1 MPDSPVPASVPAVE
15 FDRVCVNYGVIEALH
30 DATLTIPHGTS
41 VAIIGPNGSGKSTL
55 LGLVSGLVQPSSGTV
70 RVFQG
75 NVSRSRRRIAHVLQ
89 STSVHT
95 EVPMTVVETI
105 RLGTYASL
113 GLLRLGGRRQ
123 RTRITEAA
131 RRLRIEDLLQR
142 QLPELSGGQRQRVFL
157 AQGLVQ
163 DADILLLDEPIAG
176 LDLPSQEIIS
186 NVIREERGRG
196 RTVIMTTHD
205 VGSAAT
211 ADMVVLV
218 ATDVIAAGTPHEVL
232 TPDNLS
238 TAFGGHL
245 HLLPDGTLV
254 LDDPAHHG
262 DASTGSLHSDNHPES
277 ERLSGDAGVSSAST
291 PG

>member
-1 MPDSPVPASVPAVE
+1 MPATSVPAVE

-30 DATLTIPHGTS
+30 DATLTIPQGVS

-70 RVFQG
+70 RVLQG
-75 NVSRSRRRIAHVLQ
+75 NVARSRRRIAHVLQ
-89 STSVHT
+89 STSVRT
-95 EVPMTVVETI
+95 EVPMTVAETI

-113 GLLRLGGRRQ
+113 GLLRRGGRRQ
-123 RTRITEAA
+123 RQRIAEAA

-176 LDLPSQEIIS
+176 LDLPSQEIIA
-186 NVIREERGRG
+186 NVIREERARG
-196 RTVIMTTHD
+196 RTVMLTTHD
-205 VGSAAT
+205 VGSAAS

-218 ATDVIAAGTPHEVL
+218 ATDIIAAGTPQDVL
-232 TPDNLS
+232 TPGNLS

-262 DASTGSLHSDNHPES
+262 DVATGSLHSDNHPEHGRS
-277 ERLSGDAGVSSAST
+277 DDEVIVPSADLT
-291 PG
+291 D